1 MSLWSYTVKS
11 NPTSSNALNNLA
23 YAHLDA
29 GKNEKALKVW
39 ERFLVKFGD
48 KEPDALAGMAIA
60 LYRSGRQREAL
71 FRLREAI
78 SLEPSYGTAE
88 SLRAIHF
95 WSQDWIRDV
104 ERLMKE
110 PGYTH

>member
-1 MSLWSYTVKS
+1 MWSYTVKS

-29 GKNEKALKVW
+29 GENEKALKIW

-71 FRLREAI
+71 SYLREAKR
-78 SLEPSYGTAE
+78 LDPSYGKPE
-88 SLRAIHF
+88 SLKAIHF
-95 WSQDWIRDV
+95 WNPDWIRDV